1 MERMRALSAQRPLV
15 KRSLQGSL
23 ADGLGHSSAPCAGR
37 GCHMASGGP
46 GRRFTHSAEV
56 SDGLGSSALATAT
69 RAATKA
75 SHALGRSQ
83 QAPEGRSRRGRS
95 WKPRG
100 HYKSCRAKAADTC
113 GRKVA
118 CRARTDLSPR
128 CRPRRERLQS
138 EQRPQQPATKKTYA
152 KAAVT
157 RMSNLDCAKGARSN
171 WRQRAWATSTESSQ
185 IQRMPNSSPFNSDQ
199 RRPAAAYINVG
210 GAWSAARAAGGVG
223 WEFAAHLCG

>member
-46 GRRFTHSAEV
+46 GRRFTHSAEA

-138 EQRPQQPATKKTYA
+138 EQRPQQPATKKHTQ
-152 KAAVT
+152 
-157 RMSNLDCAKGARSN
+157 
-171 WRQRAWATSTESSQ
+171 RQRSRACRTLVARKVPVATGGNGPGLLQLNLPRYKECRTLHPS
-185 IQRMPNSSPFNSDQ
+185 IRIKDGL
-199 RRPAAAYINVG
+199 RPPT
-210 GAWSAARAAGGVG
+210 SM
-223 WEFAAHLCG
+223 